1 MLNKLVIINN
11 EKVFSEKNLFYCDNI
26 EMKSLPEGLGKNF
39 DISMILRKSKIQ
51 RSHQIKINKINLSSN
66 IFNFLLNIFKTFKNK
81 ETNYLLI
88 SITPYTFLAH
98 FILLIF
104 KRKIFLYLRSNGHE
118 EYKAIFGFIGPLLY
132 HFMYIFVTFR
142 SKIIVCQNKI
152 TNKKKVDLVYP
163 SQLDKSWLINTT
175 TAPMDKPRLL
185 YVGRIKVEKGIFSLI
200 KILENTSFNFELTIV
215 GKPSNLKLNNSK
227 IKYIGYENNP
237 EKLRKIYD
245 SHNIFILPSFTE
257 AHPQALDE
265 SLARQRP
272 AIIFEEISHVI
283 QNKKG
288 VFVTKRKTENLIQTI
303 NFIMNNYKNII
314 QSIKKNDLP
323 SKEKFIEQMKD
334 ILNRN

>member
-51 RSHQIKINKINLSSN
+51 RSHQIKVNKINLSSN
-66 IFNFLLNIFKTFKNK
+66 IFNFLLNIYKTFKNK

-132 HFMYIFVTFR
+132 HLMYIFVTFR

-185 YVGRIKVEKGIFSLI
+185 YVGRIKVEKGIFSLV
-200 KILENTSFNFELTIV
+200 KILNEMDDDVELSIL
-215 GKPSNLKLNNSK
+215 GKPVNEK
-227 IKYIGYENNP
+227 IKSKKVNYLGYEKNSDLL
-237 EKLRKIYD
+237 KKTYD
-245 SHNIFILPSFTE
+245 NHNYHYL
-257 AHPQALDE
+257 
-265 SLARQRP
+265 
-272 AIIFEEISHVI
+272 V
-283 QNKKG
+283 
-288 VFVTKRKTENLIQTI
+288 
-303 NFIMNNYKNII
+303 
-314 QSIKKNDLP
+314 
-323 SKEKFIEQMKD
+323 
-334 ILNRN
+334 

>member
-51 RSHQIKINKINLSSN
+51 RSHQIKVNKINLSSN
-66 IFNFLLNIFKTFKNK
+66 IFNFLLNIYKTFKNK

-142 SKIIVCQNKI
+142 SKIIVCHQI
-152 TNKKKVDLVYP
+152 LAKKKKCHLVYP
-163 SQLDKSWLINTT
+163 SELVDQWFKNTLQ
-175 TAPMDKPRLL
+175 PELNKPRLL
-185 YVGRIKVEKGIFSLI
+185 YVGRV
-200 KILENTSFNFELTIV
+200 
-215 GKPSNLKLNNSK
+215 
-227 IKYIGYENNP
+227 
-237 EKLRKIYD
+237 
-245 SHNIFILPSFTE
+245 
-257 AHPQALDE
+257 
-265 SLARQRP
+265 
-272 AIIFEEISHVI
+272 
-283 QNKKG
+283 
-288 VFVTKRKTENLIQTI
+288 
-303 NFIMNNYKNII
+303 
-314 QSIKKNDLP
+314 
-323 SKEKFIEQMKD
+323 
-334 ILNRN
+334 